1 MWRFVKGLVWGGTE
15 EVENEGDN
23 HKVLVDRGKE
33 CSRHFTGRVTQYD
46 RTTSSGMI
54 DNIIY
59 FDQSVIMGGMKP
71 KVIINSTFIIYNN

>member
-1 MWRFVKGLVWGGTE
+1 MWNFVKGLVWGGTE
-15 EVENEGDN
+15 EVENKKNDQ
-23 HKVLVDRGKE
+23 KALVDREKE
-33 CSRHFTGRVTQYD
+33 SRHFTGRVTQYD

-71 KVIINSTFIIYNN
+71 KVINNY